1 MSRRA
6 TGGLLQD
13 GAAPQRRAVRLTQ
26 NQLVAIMWRPPVT
39 PRQSSSILASRYSRR
54 RTLRAVVAAAFATVL
69 VAGPTLA
76 ATPSI
81 SISSVGGQP
90 VKGGSVREPLSGT
103 VAVNGT
109 STASGGGSSSP
120 AQPLVADAGDSGFV
134 KFGQP
139 AYLVGAGFGGAE
151 PYTFAWS
158 ASAGRIRG
166 ADAPTAAFDTADLAE
181 GTYTI
186 SLRVTDAAG
195 ASATDSVKVRVYDPQ
210 PRVIHD
216 ETQVDVGVGTGAI
229 LGAGGNEMR
238 FTFDVPAGL
247 TRFDAQATWTTIP
260 NDYDMTIYDP
270 AGVERGSDGDIPSE
284 PEDVSVGSPQAGT
297 WTAVLLKYATAP
309 SDVRLVVTS
318 PAASDPRPV
327 VDTAGPFRFVTGA
340 TQTLSATVS
349 GGSTP
354 VAVGWDTNFD
364 GVVDATGTS
373 ATTSLPEGRH
383 LVTFKA
389 TDAAGFERRETTTVL
404 VGTAE
409 RLATITP
416 AITVIGVADSG
427 INPYHLEFS
436 ATTYPDPDVL
446 ALTDNFTRH
455 PSEYIRGY
463 PADAPAIPISLGE
476 GYYPEADRSV
486 WSSLEL
492 GTLYWIPGTK
502 IIGAYDAGDG
512 SAVNAAPDATRI
524 LDDDGHGTGSS
535 SVSTG
540 NRYGYCPTCLLMFV
554 ESLDESINAQYP
566 WVDIASHSFGTVGGV
581 PVGLVFGAD
590 QATKAAAER
599 GQTVLF
605 AAGNGVGNAF
615 DVPQVTYGSQNTG
628 NDWTITVGA
637 IRRDNNRAI
646 VGDGVPVE
654 ISAWGDGNLPSACR
668 TGTVGQCAF
677 GGTSAA
683 TPYTAGI
690 FGTVLTRVRQ
700 AIGDPTAGQRTGQVV
715 ARGTAIAGSI
725 FLADGELTRSE
736 LREAVL
742 KTAFPLN
749 QANEPSTFPYPLTA
763 PYITA
768 ETNVLFEGYGAAT
781 PEGADRAVDVI
792 LGRALVPDRSF
803 EDQFMAAS
811 RAVKDTLYG
820 GYDRDGDG
828 DEDFEGLAG
837 TSLAAADAT
846 TLDYALY
853 ALGLATDKLNGAVDA
868 PEYALGENAHTYY
881 LHRRFTAEP
890 DKPVSCN
897 ADDNESYMDT
907 ANTSGDLECFEN
919 RVTSVPAAYRPVG
932 IYAASLNLDAP
943 IPAGSDV
950 YATIYMTSSG
960 PTVGRVT
967 GTLVATDR
975 EIGTGMSELQ
985 PMLGFGTGPG
995 SSVQGVPLPDG
1006 GACEAA
1012 GELCWTKFDLSFETT
1027 RPAFTGEH
1035 LTFQIALQGVR
1046 EFAFGHEGLHA
1057 SKVAIVAAPMPPTGL
1072 EFGATVDSPAAG
1084 SRLDPGSTV
1093 IAGGRVS
1100 FPDLGS
1106 DPTGAGDHPTEQA
1119 VEVSID
1125 DPSFGSPQ
1133 QATLD
1138 ADAGTWSLA
1147 IDGLGN
1153 GQHTVYARARI
1164 DTTYSAVASS
1174 AFRVAPDARVEWQ
1187 IVGKNAAPSPTG
1199 WQTADGVSS
1208 WSFQFATG
1216 SYGSGSWTIVVRL
1229 VEDGLEVAR
1238 STAAVKLK

>member
-1 MSRRA
+1 
-6 TGGLLQD
+6 
-13 GAAPQRRAVRLTQ
+13 
-26 NQLVAIMWRPPVT
+26 
-39 PRQSSSILASRYSRR
+39 
-54 RTLRAVVAAAFATVL
+54 VAAALATAL
-69 VAGPTLA
+69 AAGTTLA

-81 SISSVGGQP
+81 SITSVGGQG
-90 VKGGSVREPLSGT
+90 VKGGSVKEPLSGS

-109 STASGGGSSSP
+109 SAPSGGGGSAP
-120 AQPLVADAGDSGFV
+120 AQPLIADAGDSSFV

-139 AYLVGAGFGGAE
+139 AYLVGAGFGGSE
-151 PYTFAWS
+151 PYSFAWS
-158 ASAGRIRG
+158 ATAGRIKG
-166 ADAPTAAFDTADLAE
+166 ADAPTAAFDTAGLAE

-186 SLRVTDAAG
+186 SLRVTDASG
-195 ASATDSVKVRVYDPQ
+195 ANATDTVKVRVYDPE
-210 PRVIHD
+210 PLVIYD
-216 ETQVDVGVGTGAI
+216 ETQVDPGVGAGAV
-229 LGAGGNEMR
+229 LGASGNEMH
-238 FTFDVPAGL
+238 FTFLIPAGL

-270 AGVERGSDGDIPSE
+270 SGVDRGSDGDIPGN
-284 PEDVSVGSPQAGT
+284 PENVSVGSPQPGT

-318 PAASDPRPV
+318 PAATDPRPV
-327 VDTAGPFRFVTGA
+327 VDTTGPFRFLTGA
-340 TQTLSATVS
+340 TQTLSGMVS
-349 GGSTP
+349 GGSAP
-354 VAVGWDTNFD
+354 VATGWDTNFD
-364 GVVDATGTS
+364 GVIDANGTNV
-373 ATTSLPEGRH
+373 TSNLGEGRQ

-455 PSEYIRGY
+455 PSEYLPGY
-463 PADAPAIPISLGE
+463 PADARAIPISLDE
-476 GYYPEADRSV
+476 GYYPEKDRSV

-492 GTLYWIPGTK
+492 GTLYWVPGTK

-615 DVPQVTYGSQNTG
+615 DVPQITYGSSNTG

-646 VGDGVPVE
+646 VGDGIPVE

-700 AIGDPTAGQRTGQVV
+700 AIGDPSVGQRAGQVV
-715 ARGTAIAGSI
+715 AQGTAIPGSI
-725 FLADGELTRSE
+725 FLTDGKLTRQE
-736 LREAVL
+736 LRDAVL

-749 QANEPSTFPYPLTA
+749 QDNAPSTFPYPLTA
-763 PYITA
+763 PYLTP

-781 PEGADRAVDVI
+781 PEGAKRAVDVI
-792 LGRALVPDRSF
+792 LGRALMPDRSF

-811 RAVKDTLYG
+811 RVVKDTLYG

-828 DEDFEGLAG
+828 DEDFEGLTG
-837 TSLAAADAT
+837 TTLTAADAT
-846 TLDYALY
+846 TVEYALY
-853 ALGLATDKLNGAVDA
+853 ALGLATDKLGGSVEIPQD
-868 PEYALGENAHTYY
+868 ALGENTQTYY
-881 LHRRFTAEP
+881 LHRHFTGEP
-890 DKPVSCN
+890 GTEPTCDGH
-897 ADDNESYMDT
+897 DNESFMDNDDT
-907 ANTSGDLECFEN
+907 AGDIECFEN

-932 IYAASLNLDAP
+932 IYAASVNLDAP
-943 IPAGSDV
+943 LPSGSD
-950 YATIYMTSSG
+950 IYVSLYVTSAS

-975 EIGTGMSELQ
+975 EIGTGMTGLR

-995 SSVQGVPLPDG
+995 SNAQGNPLPDG
-1006 GACEAA
+1006 GGCATV

-1035 LTFQIALQGVR
+1035 LTFQIALLGVR

-1057 SKVAIVAAPMPPTGL
+1057 SKIAVVPAPMQATGL
-1072 EFGATVDSPAAG
+1072 EFGATVDSPAGGA
-1084 SRLDPGSTV
+1084 RLDPGSTV
-1093 IAGGRVS
+1093 VAGGRVA

-1106 DPTGAGDHPTEQA
+1106 DPSGAGDHPTERA

-1125 DPSFGSPQ
+1125 DPSFRAPQ
-1133 QATLD
+1133 PAELD
-1138 ADAGTWSLA
+1138 AEAGTWSLA
-1147 IDGLGN
+1147 IDGLAN

-1174 AFRVAPDARVEWQ
+1174 AFKVALDARVEWQ
-1187 IVGKNAAPSPTG
+1187 IVKKNNAPSATA
-1199 WQTADGVSS
+1199 WQTASGVSS
-1208 WSFQFATG
+1208 WTFQFATS
-1216 SYGSGSWTIVVRL
+1216 SYGSGAWTIVVRV

>member
-1 MSRRA
+1 M
-6 TGGLLQD
+6 T
-13 GAAPQRRAVRLTQ
+13 
-26 NQLVAIMWRPPVT
+26 
-39 PRQSSSILASRYSRR
+39 RQSPVSRPTGEPRR
-54 RTLRAVVAAAFATVL
+54 RRRIRTLLTAALGAIVL
-69 VAGPTLA
+69 AGPALA

-81 SISSVGGQP
+81 TISTVGGQNAS
-90 VKGGSVREPLSGT
+90 GGSVKSPVSGT
-103 VAVNGT
+103 VTVAGT
-109 STASGGGSSSP
+109 SSPSGGGGGGGTK
-120 AQPLVADAGDSGFV
+120 PLVADAGDSSFV
-134 KFGQP
+134 KFGQS
-139 AYLVGAGFGGAE
+139 AFLVGAGFGGSE

-158 ASAGRIRG
+158 SSTGRIDG
-166 ADAPTAAFDTADLAE
+166 AGAPTAAFDTTGLAE

-186 SLRVTDAAG
+186 GLRITDAAG
-195 ASATDSVKVRVYDPQ
+195 ATATDSVKVRVYDPQ
-210 PRVIHD
+210 PQVIHD
-216 ETQVDVGVGTGAI
+216 ETKVDAGVGAGAV
-229 LGAGGNEMR
+229 LGPSGNTMT
-238 FTFDVPAGL
+238 FTFQIPAGL

-270 AGVERGSDGDIPSE
+270 AGVDRGSDGDIPGE

-327 VDTAGPFRFVTGA
+327 VDTTGPYRFLTGA
-340 TQTLSATVS
+340 TQTLVGSVS
-349 GGSTP
+349 GGTAPIAS
-354 VAVGWDTNFD
+354 GWDTDFD
-364 GVVDATGTS
+364 GSIDADGTS
-373 ATTSLPEGRH
+373 VTTQLPEGRH

-416 AITVIGVADSG
+416 AITVVGIADSG

-446 ALTDNFTRH
+446 ALTNNFTRH
-455 PSEYIRGY
+455 PSEYIPGY
-463 PADAPAIPISLGE
+463 PADSRAVPITLGE
-476 GYYPEADRSV
+476 GYYPEKDRSV
-486 WSSLEL
+486 WASLEL

-512 SAVNAAPDATRI
+512 SAVNAAPDSTRI
-524 LDDDGHGTGSS
+524 VDDDGHGTGSS
-535 SVSTG
+535 SVSAG

-554 ESLDESINAQYP
+554 ESLDESVNAQYP
-566 WVDIASHSFGTVGGV
+566 WVDIASHSFGAVGGI
-581 PVGLVFGAD
+581 PIGLVFGAD

-615 DVPQVTYGSQNTG
+615 DVPQITYGSTNTG

-637 IRRDNNRAI
+637 LRRDNQRAV
-646 VGDGVPVE
+646 VGDGIPVE

-700 AIGDPTAGQRTGQVV
+700 AIGDPSAGQRPGQVV
-715 ARGTAIAGSI
+715 AQGTPIPGSI
-725 FLADGELTRSE
+725 FLADGKLTRAE
-736 LREAVL
+736 LRDAVL

-749 QANEPSTFPYPLTA
+749 QDNEPSTFPYPLTA
-763 PYITA
+763 PYLGP

-781 PEGADRAVDVI
+781 PEGAKRAVDVI
-792 LGRALVPDRSF
+792 LGRAVMPDRSF
-803 EDQFMAAS
+803 EDQFMAIH

-820 GYDRDGDG
+820 GFDRDGDG
-828 DEDFEGLAG
+828 DEDTEALTG
-837 TSLAAADAT
+837 TDLAAADAT
-846 TLDYALY
+846 SVEYALS
-853 ALGLATDKLNGAVDA
+853 ALGLASEKLQGAVEVPDS
-868 PEYALGENAHTYY
+868 ALGQNAQTYF

-907 ANTSGDLECFEN
+907 ADTSGDLECFEN
-919 RVTSVPAAYRPVG
+919 RVTSIPAAYRPVG
-932 IYAASLNLDAP
+932 IYPAAINLDAP
-943 IPAGSDV
+943 LPAGSDV
-950 YATIYMTSSG
+950 YATIYVTSAT

-967 GTLVATDR
+967 GTLMATDR
-975 EIGTGMSELQ
+975 EIGTGVTGLQ

-995 SSVQGVPLPDG
+995 SSAQGSPLPDG
-1006 GACEAA
+1006 GGCAVA
-1012 GELCWTKFDLSFETT
+1012 GELCWTRFDFAFETT
-1027 RPAFTGEH
+1027 RHAFAGEH
-1035 LTFQIALQGVR
+1035 LTFQIALLGIR

-1057 SKVAIVAAPMPPTGL
+1057 SKIAVVAAPMPASGL
-1072 EFGATVDSPAAG
+1072 DFGVTVDSPAAG
-1084 SRLDPGSTV
+1084 SRVTTGSEIV
-1093 IAGGRVS
+1093 AGGRVT

-1106 DPTGAGDHPTEQA
+1106 DPTGAGDHPTERT
-1119 VEVSID
+1119 VEVSVD
-1125 DPSFGSPQ
+1125 DAGFGSPRE
-1133 QATLD
+1133 AAWD
-1138 ADAGTWSLA
+1138 EASGTWSVSVGSLA
-1147 IDGLGN
+1147 N
-1153 GQHTVYARARI
+1153 GQHTIYARARMG
-1164 DTTYSAVASS
+1164 TTYSAAASS
-1174 AFRVAPDARVEWQ
+1174 AFEVGPDVRVEWQ
-1187 IVGKNAAPSPTG
+1187 VVKKNSAPTADG
-1199 WQTADGVSS
+1199 WQTATGVSS

-1216 SYGSGSWTIVVRL
+1216 AYGSGSWTIVVRR

-1238 STAAVKLK
+1238 ATAAVRFK